1 MSQDGHHDVLGVP
14 EVLGRARRGDRRI
27 DRVALA
33 GLPRAHLTEP
43 GDVVVTTTP
52 EFGVLVDHAG
62 LAVVE
67 FPAKVL
73 RIPAAERQSFTP
85 RTLAAL
91 LAGRMPSLRPAGA
104 VRPGRRLEDHEL
116 PVLSPAEVQF
126 LDQFLA
132 ALDARQEAA
141 RQELDLIAELRD
153 VTTSGLV
160 DGTLT
165 FTEPPSV
172 QMGQ

>member
-1 MSQDGHHDVLGVP
+1 M
-14 EVLGRARRGDRRI
+14 
-27 DRVALA
+27 
-33 GLPRAHLTEP
+33 
-43 GDVVVTTTP
+43 
-52 EFGVLVDHAG
+52 
-62 LAVVE
+62 
-67 FPAKVL
+67 PA
-73 RIPAAERQSFTP
+73 
-85 RTLAAL
+85 
-91 LAGRMPSLRPAGA
+91 
-104 VRPGRRLEDHEL
+104 
-116 PVLSPAEVQF
+116 LSPAEVQF

-141 RQELDLIAELRD
+141 RHELDLVAELRD